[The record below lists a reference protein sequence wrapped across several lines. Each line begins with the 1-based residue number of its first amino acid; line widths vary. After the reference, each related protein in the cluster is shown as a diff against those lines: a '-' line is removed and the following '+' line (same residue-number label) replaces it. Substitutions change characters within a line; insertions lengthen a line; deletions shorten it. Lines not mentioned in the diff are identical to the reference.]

1 MGRIPVN
8 GLSFNV
14 ERSGQGNPLLLLH
27 GFTGSIETWRPFL
40 PALSASHDV
49 IAVDLI
55 GHGGSDAP
63 RDPARYGMARC
74 VEDVQGILDYYVLA
88 RVTVLGYSMGARIAL
103 HLAMEAPER
112 VSALILEGGSPGI
125 EDGSERES
133 RRLADEA
140 LADEIERDGM
150 AAFVMRWEQLPLFA
164 SQHRLSSEVRKTLRM
179 QRLRNTVTGMANVLR
194 GLGTGA
200 QESLWDRIDE
210 VPIPTLLI
218 VGAEDTTYRAIAAE
232 MADRMPLADVAVVP
246 DAGHAVHL
254 EQPTPFQDLV
264 LRFLRSPM
272 SWRDAADQQGAPP
285 AT

>member
-27 GFTGSIETWRPFL
+27 GFTGSSETWRPFL
-40 PALSASHDV
+40 PALSTSNDV

-55 GHGGSDAP
+55 GHGASDAP
-63 RDPARYGMARC
+63 RDTARYSMARC
-74 VEDVQGILDYYVLA
+74 IEDLQGVLDYYVLA

-125 EDGSERES
+125 DNPSERQS
-133 RRLADEA
+133 RHAADEA
-140 LADEIERDGM
+140 LAEEIERDGVP
-150 AAFVMRWEQLPLFA
+150 AFVMRWEQLPLFA
-164 SQHRLSSEVRKTLRM
+164 SQHRLSGEARKALRM
-179 QRLRNTVTGMANVLR
+179 QRLRNTVTGLANALR

-200 QESLWDRIDE
+200 QDSLWGRVDE
-210 VPIPTLLI
+210 VPVPTLLI
-218 VGAEDTTYRAIAAE
+218 VGAEDNTYRAIADE
-232 MADRMPLADVAVVP
+232 MAERMPLADVAVVP

-254 EQPTPFQDLV
+254 EQPRQFQDLV

-272 SWRDAADQQGAPP
+272 SWHDEADAP